1 MDQFD
6 IPLNP
11 EGKIIDFLSGV
22 LLDGTPEEFVRQQY
36 LRVLHF
42 EYQYPKNHLAR
53 EVPIYYGSKELK
65 DSEGRPVRAD
75 IVIYATA
82 AACKV
87 RDQGRIEIIVEC
99 KAPNESSGYGQLV
112 SYIFN
117 TSANGG
123 VWYNGDVKYYRRLS
137 TARNELIP
145 WTGIPRKG
153 EAWDALGCRRKED
166 LKRPKDIKGLLRRC
180 HNKLHGRGVDG
191 EEEDLTMDMVRMI
204 LAKAKD
210 EESPDEFTTFY
221 CTPEEYATPEGQ
233 AQVEQRVQDLFAKVV
248 IDNPDVFGEY
258 ERVTVGRR
266 AIADVVVELQNY
278 RLLSDL
284 LESDDWDIMGY
295 AYEQYTATYLKRQRG
310 QFFTNRLVIDFMV
323 GLLDPTYEDV
333 ILDPAGGSGGFLTGV
348 MRYVRR
354 KILSSNSTRV
364 AKQRQLDLHRTRL
377 FMVEISKR
385 LVKIAKTA
393 MILNGDGH
401 TGMTQGDSL
410 DSISHLNEH
419 VRALAGEG
427 KPTLILTN
435 PPFAGVGEGRV
446 SDKKILDNFNCG
458 LKWTI
463 REGKYQATSEL
474 DDGVPPEM
482 LFFERCL
489 QWASPGGRIG
499 IVMPKSFLDTQTYF
513 PARQLLF
520 RDARLLAVV
529 NCHKNTFQPHT
540 GVRTCLVFI
549 QKNRL
554 NEIPPDDYPIFMAI
568 SKKIGQDSE
577 GIPIFKED
585 DSGSNLEIIDHD
597 LDEILEDYNRFL
609 QNNLQPSEYR
619 FSINLSDINGDLRIN
634 PQAYLPDLNET
645 IRKLESLDGSDNW
658 SISTLGQICAGVRI
672 FKGPRL
678 KTENLIVEHDGESVE
693 PYFTPS
699 AVLQEKGDSAKLLDL
714 SKASDRQL
722 SALEAVRVYRGDIL
736 ITRSGSIG
744 RVAFI
749 TNRLNGLIVSDDLIR
764 VRIPDEDLRL
774 YAYAF
779 LQSKMALDQMI
790 LNEYGSVQQH
800 LEPHHI
806 SNIIIAIPTDSA
818 AFSQVVERTRNTIL
832 LREKLEQSQSEM
844 QNSVIDLFSEQF
856 GS

>member
-354 KILSSNSTRV
+354 KILSSNSTRI

-540 GVRTCLVFI
+540 GVRTCLIFI

-818 AFSQVVERTRNTIL
+818 AFSQVVEKTRNTIL